1 MVPETLYGTD
11 RRMDR
16 WMEKVIYRGGCPTL
30 KIQYFEQ
37 SATLFGMKKRR
48 IVNQI
53 LLSKI
58 CYIGQIYTIAKFI
71 KDEIE
76 KTIAHLYNWKCVLGI
91 LDRYSI
97 KVSRKSMDLK
107 IIKSHQCYLERFR
120 AVLTEL
126 KE

>member
-16 WMEKVIYRGGCPTL
+16 WMEKVIYRGGCLTL
-30 KIQYFEQ
+30 KIKYFEQ